1 MKNSLLALGLLATLP
16 FAAAAADNISYNYV
30 EGDYVKTDPSGHG
43 NNADGWGLKGS
54 YAFHPNFHVFAGYQK
69 QKIDGPSDLDVNQ
82 WNVGLGYNYAISNST
97 DLLARVSYQNWD
109 PEYYRKDFNGWATEV
124 GINNSF
130 GPRVSTY
137 LLAGYED
144 YAKRDNINPEG
155 QFYGRLGGQYNFTPN
170 WALSGDIKMYTK
182 HGDVQWSVGP
192 RFSW

>member
-1 MKNSLLALGLLATLP
+1 MKNSLLALGLLAALP

-69 QKIDGPSDLDVNQ
+69 QKIDGPSNLDENL
-82 WNVGLGYNYAISNST
+82 WNVGVGYNYAISNST

-109 PEYYRKDFNGWATEV
+109 PEHFRKDFNGFATEV

-130 GPRVSTY
+130 GPRASTY
-137 LLAGYED
+137 VLAGYED

-170 WALSGDIKMYTK
+170 WALSGDVKMYTK